1 MPRRRRVMAPR
12 LLDRARHR
20 DHDTG
25 GRRMRLHRRTLLAAA
40 LGSLAAPG
48 LALGQSTERL
58 RVILNFR
65 QDGGTA
71 GYLLALSRGYFRE
84 VGLDV
89 AIDGS
94 GGSGDAVTRTASGA
108 YQIGT
113 ADLSTLVEFY
123 TRNPQTCP
131 VYVAALH
138 DVSPQAIISLSHS
151 NIARPQD
158 LVGKRIGQGAA
169 DATSRMFPAFCRING
184 IDMASMTRQQVT
196 PALRDQMLL
205 TRQVDAVTGFDQTVF
220 FNLKANGVNPDTI
233 RMMRFAD
240 FGMDLPGNGV
250 IVGRSFLAE
259 KPDVVRRFLQAS
271 TRCWH
276 EVMANPRQAAAELKR
291 QFPLLEEPIEM
302 ERIEFIRD
310 RLMVTPR
317 TRAEGLGFLSTE
329 RVAQSITMVKEGFE
343 LTTGVPTVEQVF
355 DSRVLP
361 AAAERRLRGA

>member
-1 MPRRRRVMAPR
+1 MT
-12 LLDRARHR
+12 LN
-20 DHDTG
+20 
-25 GRRMRLHRRTLLAAA
+25 RRTLFAAA
-40 LGSLAAPG
+40 GGILAAPG
-48 LALGQSTERL
+48 LLRAQAPERI

-84 VGLDV
+84 VGLEV
-89 AIDGS
+89 TIDGS

-123 TRNPQTCP
+123 TRNAQSAP
-131 VYVAALH
+131 VFVAALH
-138 DVSPQAIISLSHS
+138 DISPQAVISLAHS
-151 NIARPQD
+151 NIAKPQD

-169 DATSRMFPAFCRING
+169 DATSRMFPAFCHLNG
-184 IDMASMTRQQVT
+184 ISIDAMTRQQVT

-220 FNLKANGVNPDTI
+220 FNLKANGVDPNTI
-233 RMMRFAD
+233 RMMRYAD

-259 KPDVVRRFLQAS
+259 KPEAVRRFLAAS

-276 EVMANPRQAAAELKR
+276 EVLADPNKAAAELKR
-291 QFPLLEEPIEM
+291 QFPLLEEGIEA
-302 ERIEFIRD
+302 ERIAFIRD
-310 RLMVTPR
+310 NLIVTPR
-317 TRAEGLGFLSTE
+317 TRANGLGWLAAD
-329 RVAQSITMVKEGFE
+329 RVAQSITMVKEGFS
-343 LTTGVPTVEQVF
+343 LDSAPTVEQIF
-355 DSRVLP
+355 DGRFLP
-361 AAAERRLRGA
+361 GAEERRLRL

>member
-1 MPRRRRVMAPR
+1 MTLA
-12 LLDRARHR
+12 
-20 DHDTG
+20 
-25 GRRMRLHRRTLLAAA
+25 RRTILAAA
-40 LGSLAAPG
+40 MGSLAAPG
-48 LALGQSTERL
+48 LLHAQAMERV

-84 VGLDV
+84 VGLEV
-89 AIDGS
+89 TIDGS

-123 TRNPQTCP
+123 TRNPASAP
-131 VYVAALH
+131 VFVSALH
-138 DVSPQAIISLSHS
+138 DVSPQAIISLAHS
-151 NIARPQD
+151 NINRPQD

-184 IDMASMTRQQVT
+184 VDMATMTRQQVT

-233 RMMRFAD
+233 KMMRYAN
-240 FGMDLPGNGV
+240 FGMDLPGNG
-250 IVGRSFLAE
+250 IIAGRAFLAE
-259 KPDVVRRFLQAS
+259 KPDVVRRFAAAS

-276 EVMANPRQAAAELKR
+276 EVMANPTQAAAELKR
-291 QFPLLEEPIEM
+291 LFPLLDETIEA
-302 ERIEFIRD
+302 ERIVFIRD
-310 RLMVTPR
+310 NLIVTPR
-317 TRAEGLGFLSTE
+317 TRAEGLGYITAA
-329 RVAQSITMVKEGFE
+329 RVADSIAMVKDGFE
-343 LTTGVPTVEQVF
+343 LTTAPTVEQVF
-355 DSRVLP
+355 NPGVMPS
-361 AAAERRLRGA
+361 AAERRLRLA

>member
-1 MPRRRRVMAPR
+1 MIFA
-12 LLDRARHR
+12 
-20 DHDTG
+20 
-25 GRRMRLHRRTLLAAA
+25 RRTFLAAA
-40 LGSLAAPG
+40 AATLATPSIVGAQP
-48 LALGQSTERL
+48 LERI

-89 AIDGS
+89 TIDGS
-94 GGSGDAVTRTASGA
+94 GGSGDAVTRTASGT

-123 TRNPQTCP
+123 TRNPQASP
-131 VYVAALH
+131 VFVTALH
-138 DVSPQAIISLSHS
+138 DISPQAIISLAHS
-151 NIARPQD
+151 NINRPQD
-158 LVGKRIGQGAA
+158 LAGKRIGQGAS

-184 IDMASMTRQQVT
+184 IDFASMSRQQVT

-233 RMMRFAD
+233 RMMRYAN

-250 IVGRSFLAE
+250 IAGRAFLEE
-259 KPDVVRRFLQAS
+259 KPDVVRRFVRAS

-276 EVMANPRQAAAELKR
+276 EVLANPRQAAAELKR
-291 QFPLLEEPIEM
+291 LFPLLDEGIEA
-302 ERIEFIRD
+302 ERIIFIRD
-310 RLMVTPR
+310 NLMVTDR
-317 TRAEGLGFLSTE
+317 TRADGLGYIAPT
-329 RVAQSITMVKEGFE
+329 RVAQAIAMVKEGFE
-343 LTTGVPTVEQVF
+343 LTTAPTVEQVF
-355 DSRVLP
+355 SP
-361 AAAERRLRGA
+361 AVMATPEERRLRSA

>member
-1 MPRRRRVMAPR
+1 MA
-12 LLDRARHR
+12 LN
-20 DHDTG
+20 
-25 GRRMRLHRRTLLAAA
+25 RRTLLAAA
-40 LGSLAAPG
+40 ATLAAPR
-48 LALGQSTERL
+48 LAGAQAPERIRL
-58 RVILNFR
+58 ILNFR

-84 VGLDV
+84 VGLEV
-89 AIDGS
+89 TIDGS

-123 TRNPQTCP
+123 TRNPQASP
-131 VYVAALH
+131 VFVAALH
-138 DVSPQAIISLSHS
+138 DVSPQAIISIAHS

-184 IDMASMTRQQVT
+184 IDINAMSRQQVT

-220 FNLKANGVNPDTI
+220 FNLKANGANPDTI
-233 RMMRFAD
+233 RMMRYAD

-250 IVGRSFLAE
+250 IAGRAFLAE
-259 KPDVVRRFLQAS
+259 KPDAVRRFLQAS

-276 EVMANPRQAAAELKR
+276 EVLANPQQAAAELKR
-291 QFPLLEEPIEM
+291 QFPLLEEGIEA
-302 ERIEFIRD
+302 ERIVFIRD
-310 RLMVTPR
+310 RLIVTPR
-317 TRAEGLGFLSTE
+317 TRADGFGYISAE
-329 RVAQSITMVKEGFE
+329 RVAQSIAMVKDGFE
-343 LTTGVPTVEQVF
+343 LTSAPTVEQVF
-355 DSRVLP
+355 DPRVMP
-361 AAAERRLRGA
+361 TADERRLRG

>member
-1 MPRRRRVMAPR
+1 MMLA
-12 LLDRARHR
+12 
-20 DHDTG
+20 
-25 GRRMRLHRRTLLAAA
+25 RRTFLAAA
-40 LGSLAAPG
+40 AGTLAAP
-48 LALGQSTERL
+48 ALVGAQAPERL

-84 VGLDV
+84 VGLEV
-89 AIDGS
+89 TIDGS

-123 TRNPQTCP
+123 TRNPQSSP
-131 VYVAALH
+131 VFVSLLH
-138 DVSPQAIISLSHS
+138 DISPQAIISLAHS

-158 LVGKRIGQGAA
+158 LAGKRIGQGAA

-184 IDMASMTRQQVT
+184 IDIATMSRQQVT

-233 RMMRFAD
+233 RMMRYAD

-250 IVGRSFLAE
+250 IAGRAFLAE
-259 KPDVVRRFLQAS
+259 KPEAVRRFVAAS

-276 EVMANPRQAAAELKR
+276 EVMANPAQAAAELKR
-291 QFPLLEEPIEM
+291 LFPLLDEQIEA
-302 ERIEFIRD
+302 ERITFIRD

-317 TRAEGLGFLSTE
+317 TRADGLGYLSAE
-329 RVAQSITMVKEGFE
+329 RVAQSIAMVKEGFE
-343 LTTGVPTVEQVF
+343 LTTVPSVEQVF
-355 DSRVLP
+355 NP
-361 AAAERRLRGA
+361 AVMASPAERRLRIA

>member
-1 MPRRRRVMAPR
+1 VTLA
-12 LLDRARHR
+12 
-20 DHDTG
+20 
-25 GRRMRLHRRTLLAAA
+25 RRTFLAAA
-40 LGSLAAPG
+40 AATLATPSLVGAQAP
-48 LALGQSTERL
+48 ERI

-71 GYLLALSRGYFRE
+71 GYLLALSRGYYRE
-84 VGLDV
+84 LGLEV
-89 AIDGS
+89 TIDGS

-123 TRNPQTCP
+123 TRNPQASP
-131 VYVAALH
+131 VFVTALH
-138 DVSPQAIISLSHS
+138 DISPQAVISLAHS
-151 NIARPQD
+151 NITRPQD

-184 IDMASMTRQQVT
+184 IDFNSMARQQVT

-220 FNLKANGVNPDTI
+220 FNLKANGVAPETI
-233 RMMRFAD
+233 RMMRYAD

-250 IVGRSFLAE
+250 IAGRTFLAE
-259 KPDVVRRFLQAS
+259 KPDVVRRFVRAS

-291 QFPLLEEPIEM
+291 QFPLLDEAIEA
-302 ERIEFIRD
+302 ERITFIRD
-310 RLMVTPR
+310 RLMVTDR
-317 TRAEGLGFLSTE
+317 TRAGGLGYLTPA
-329 RVAQSITMVKEGFE
+329 RVAQAIAMVKEGFE
-343 LTTGVPTVEQVF
+343 LTTAPTVEQVF
-355 DSRVLP
+355 NPSVMP
-361 AAAERRLRGA
+361 TPEERRLRLA

>member
-1 MPRRRRVMAPR
+1 MTLA
-12 LLDRARHR
+12 
-20 DHDTG
+20 
-25 GRRMRLHRRTLLAAA
+25 RRTLLAAT
-40 LGSLAAPG
+40 LGSLAAPR
-48 LALGQSTERL
+48 LTSAQSPERI

-84 VGLDV
+84 VGLEV
-89 AIDGS
+89 TIDGS
-94 GGSGDAVTRTASGA
+94 GGSGDAVTRTASGS

-113 ADLSTLVEFY
+113 ADLSTLVEFF
-123 TRNPQTCP
+123 TRNPQTAP
-131 VYVAALH
+131 IYVAALH
-138 DVSPQAIISLSHS
+138 DISPQAVISLAHS
-151 NIARPQD
+151 GINAPRD

-184 IDMASMTRQQVT
+184 IDINAMRREQVT

-220 FNLKANGVNPDTI
+220 FNLKANGVNPETI
-233 RMMRFAD
+233 RMMRYAEH
-240 FGMDLPGNGV
+240 GMDLPGNGV
-250 IVGRSFLAE
+250 IVGRTFLAE
-259 KPDVVRRFLQAS
+259 RPDTVRRFLGAS

-291 QFPLLEEPIEM
+291 QFPLLDEAIEM

-317 TRAEGLGFLSTE
+317 TRENGLGYLSTE
-329 RVAQSITMVKEGFE
+329 RVAQSIAMVREGFE
-343 LTTGVPTVEQVF
+343 LTSGVPTVEQVF
-355 DSRVLP
+355 DPRPLP
-361 AAAERRLRGA
+361 AMEERRLRRA